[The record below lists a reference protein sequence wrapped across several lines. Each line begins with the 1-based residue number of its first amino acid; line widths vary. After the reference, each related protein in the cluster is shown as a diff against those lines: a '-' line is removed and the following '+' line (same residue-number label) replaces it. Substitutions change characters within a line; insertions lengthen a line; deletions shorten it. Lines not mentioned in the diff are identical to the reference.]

1 MFDFSNVT
9 GWIHDLLSS
18 FMADWLVVITECVLI
33 GLGLL
38 LAYALLALFYIYF
51 ERKVCAAFQC
61 RLGPNRVGPFGL
73 LQSFADMFK
82 ILIKELISLKHT
94 DKFLFAL
101 APYLVIA
108 ASMLAFAVLP
118 WGNGLQIIDFNIG
131 IFFLIAVS
139 SIGVLGI
146 LLAGWSSNNKFTL
159 IGALRSGAQ
168 MVSYELSIGLS
179 VITMVAYAGT
189 MSVTGIVEAQSDC
202 WFIFSG
208 HIPAIIAF
216 IIYMIAGT
224 AETNRGPFDLPEAE
238 SELTAGYHTEYSG
251 IHFGFFYL
259 AEYLNLFIV
268 AGVASLLFFGGWMPL
283 HIPGWEGFNDV
294 MDVIPTPIWF
304 IGKAVV
310 LSFVIIWFKWT
321 FPRLRID
328 QLLALEWKY
337 LLPIN
342 LFNLVLMVLVII
354 YGLHGPV
361 CPVIE

>member
-1 MFDFSNVT
+1 MFDFSLLTN
-9 GWIHDLLSS
+9 WIHELLSS
-18 FMADWLVVITECVLI
+18 FMPQWLTITTECVLI
-33 GLGLL
+33 GVCLL
-38 LAYALLALFYIYF
+38 LAYALLALFYIWF

-61 RLGPNRVGPFGL
+61 RLGPNRVGPMGL

-82 ILIKELISLKHT
+82 ILIKELISLNHT

-101 APYLVIA
+101 APYLVIL

-159 IGALRSGAQ
+159 IGALRSGSQ

-179 VITMVAYAGT
+179 VLTMVCFAGT
-189 MSVTGIVEAQSDC
+189 MSITEIVTAQSNL

-216 IIYMIAGT
+216 VIYLIAGT

-268 AGVASLLFFGGWMPL
+268 AGVATLLFFGGWMPL
-283 HIPGWEGFNDV
+283 HIPGWDGFNMV
-294 MDVIPTPIWF
+294 MDYIPSIVWF
-304 IGKAVV
+304 IGKAIV

-321 FPRLRID
+321 FPRVRID
-328 QLLALEWKY
+328 QMLSLEWKY

-342 LFNLVLMVLVII
+342 LFNLVLMVLII
-354 YGLHGPV
+354 VYGIHF
-361 CPVIE
+361 

>member
-1 MFDFSNVT
+1 MYKITFADITS
-9 GWIHDLLSS
+9 WIDTFLGQY
-18 FMADWLVVITECVLI
+18 MPEWLVTTIECVAI
-33 GLGLL
+33 GVGLL
-38 LAYALLALFYIYF
+38 LVYALLALFYIYF

-61 RLGPNRVGPFGL
+61 RLGPNRVGPWGL

-82 ILIKELISLKHT
+82 MLIKEIITLKHI
-94 DKFLFAL
+94 DRFLFAL
-101 APYLVIA
+101 APYLVIM
-108 ASMLAFAVLP
+108 ASMLTFACLP

-131 IFFLIAVS
+131 IFFVIAVS

-179 VITMVAYAGT
+179 VLTMVAFAGT
-189 MSVTGIVEAQSDC
+189 MSITEIVQEQENL

-208 HIPAIIAF
+208 HIPALIAF
-216 IIYMIAGT
+216 LIYIVAGT

-251 IHFGFFYL
+251 LHFGFFYL
-259 AEYLNLFIV
+259 AEYLNLFVVSGI
-268 AGVASLLFFGGWMPL
+268 ATLLFFGGWMPL

-294 MDVIPTPIWF
+294 MNYIPSVVWF
-304 IGKAVV
+304 VGKAVAI
-310 LSFVIIWFKWT
+310 SFIIIWFKWT

-328 QLLALEWKY
+328 QLLKLEWKY

-342 LFNLVLMVLVII
+342 LVNLVLMVLII
-354 YGLHGPV
+354 VFNLHF
-361 CPVIE
+361 

>member
-1 MFDFSNVT
+1 MYDLSIITN
-9 GWIHDLLSS
+9 WIHELLLSV
-18 FMADWLVVITECVLI
+18 MPGWLAITIECVAI
-33 GLGLL
+33 GVALL
-38 LAYALLALFYIYF
+38 LVYALLALFYIYF

-61 RLGPNRVGPFGL
+61 RLGPNRVGPLGL

-82 ILIKELISLKHT
+82 MLIKEIITLKNV
-94 DKFLFAL
+94 DRFLFAL
-101 APYLVIA
+101 APYLVII
-108 ASMLAFAVLP
+108 ASMLSFSVLP

-179 VITMVAYAGT
+179 VLTMVAFAGT
-189 MSVTGIVEAQSDC
+189 MSVTGIVEAQKDL

-216 IIYMIAGT
+216 VIYLVAGT

-251 IHFGFFYL
+251 MHFGFFYL

-268 AGVASLLFFGGWMPL
+268 SGVAALLFFGGWMPL
-283 HIPGWEGFNDV
+283 HIPGWEGFNEI
-294 MDVIPTPIWF
+294 MDYIPSVLWF
-304 IGKAVV
+304 IIKAIVI
-310 LSFVIIWFKWT
+310 SFVIIWFKWT

-328 QLLALEWKY
+328 QLLNLEWKY

-342 LFNLVLMVLVII
+342 LFNLVLMVLVIV
-354 YGLHGPV
+354 YGLHF
-361 CPVIE
+361 

>member
-1 MFDFSNVT
+1 MFNFSVLTN
-9 GWIHDLLSS
+9 WIDQLLRS
-18 FMADWLVVITECVLI
+18 FMPGWLTVVTECVLI
-33 GLGLL
+33 GLVLL
-38 LAYALLALFYIYF
+38 LLYSVLALFYIYF

-61 RLGPNRVGPFGL
+61 RLGPNRVGPWGL
-73 LQSFADMFK
+73 LQSVADMFK
-82 ILIKELISLKHT
+82 ILIKELIELKNI

-101 APYLVIA
+101 APYLVILS
-108 ASMLAFAVLP
+108 SMLAFAVLP

-131 IFFLIAVS
+131 IFFLLAVS

-146 LLAGWSSNNKFTL
+146 LLAGWSSNNKYTL

-179 VITMVAYAGT
+179 VLTMCAFAGT
-189 MSVTGIVEAQSDC
+189 CNVVQIVEAQDHL

-208 HIPAIIAF
+208 HLPAIIAF
-216 IIYMIAGT
+216 IIYLIAGT

-268 AGVASLLFFGGWMPL
+268 SGVATLLFFGGWMPL
-283 HIPGWEGFNDV
+283 HFPGWDTFNHI
-294 MDVIPTPIWF
+294 MDYIPSVIWF
-304 IGKAVV
+304 FVKAIAI
-310 LSFVIIWFKWT
+310 SFIIIWFKWT

-342 LFNLVLMVLVII
+342 LVNLVLMALII
-354 YGLHGPV
+354 VTGFYL
-361 CPVIE
+361 

>member
-1 MFDFSNVT
+1 MQDFS
-9 GWIHDLLSS
+9 
-18 FMADWLVVITECVLI
+18 VITNWFNNFLLQTLGLPGWAATTVECVLV
-33 GLGLL
+33 GVGLL
-38 LAYALLALFYIYF
+38 LVYALLALFYIYY
-51 ERKVCAAFQC
+51 ERKICAFIQC
-61 RLGPNRVGPFGL
+61 RVGPNRVGPWGL

-82 ILIKELISLKHT
+82 ILIKELIHLNHI
-94 DKFLFAL
+94 DRFLFAL
-101 APYLVIA
+101 APYLVII
-108 ASMLAFAVLP
+108 ASMMAFAVLP

-179 VITMVAYAGT
+179 VMTMVCLAGT
-189 MSVTGIVEAQSDC
+189 MSVTGIVQEQSDL
-202 WFIFSG
+202 WFIFKG
-208 HIPAIIAF
+208 HVPAIIAF

-268 AGVASLLFFGGWMPL
+268 SGVAALLFFGGWMPL
-283 HIPGWEGFNDV
+283 HIPGWEGFNHV
-294 MDVIPTPIWF
+294 MDFCPGVIWF
-304 IGKAVV
+304 LAKAFV
-310 LSFVIIWFKWT
+310 LSYVIIWFKWT

-328 QLLALEWKY
+328 HLLALEWKY

-342 LFNLVLMVLVII
+342 LFNLALMAII
-354 YGLHGPV
+354 IV
-361 CPVIE
+361 CGFHL

>member
-1 MFDFSNVT
+1 MY
-9 GWIHDLLSS
+9 DLS
-18 FMADWLVVITECVLI
+18 VITDAIHSFLSGFMPTWLTVTVECVLI
-33 GLGLL
+33 GVGLL
-38 LAYALLALFYIYF
+38 LAYSLLALFYIYY
-51 ERKVCAAFQC
+51 ERKLCAFVQC
-61 RLGPNRVGPFGL
+61 RLGPNRVGPWGL

-82 ILIKELISLKHT
+82 ILIKELISLKYT

-101 APYLVIA
+101 APYLVIL

-131 IFFLIAVS
+131 IFFLMAVS

-146 LLAGWSSNNKFTL
+146 LLAGWSSSNKFTL
-159 IGALRSGAQ
+159 IGAMRSGAQ

-179 VITMVAYAGT
+179 IITMVAFAGS
-189 MSVTGIVEAQSDC
+189 MSVGDIVAAQNDG
-202 WFIFSG
+202 WFIFKG

-268 AGVASLLFFGGWMPL
+268 SGVAALLFVGGWMPL
-283 HIPGWEGFNDV
+283 HIPGWEAFNHI
-294 MDVIPTPIWF
+294 MDYIPSVIWF
-304 IGKAVV
+304 LGKAIA
-310 LSFVIIWFKWT
+310 LSAIIIWFKWT

-328 QLLALEWKY
+328 QVLAMEWKY
-337 LLPIN
+337 LLPIG
-342 LFNLVLMVLVII
+342 LFNLALMVCII
-354 YGLHGPV
+354 VLGWHF
-361 CPVIE
+361 